1 MLRAYVSFF
10 SLGLVEFAHV
20 QKFSYRE
27 KLPRDISLNQLDT
40 LTLEQMLSLKTGNLQ
55 ELSPKTLQSIFQKT
69 AEHWFF
75 DEELLQVA
83 HTRAKFKFS
92 FTIANEQSLQ
102 RELA

>member
-1 MLRAYVSFF
+1 
-10 SLGLVEFAHV
+10 
-20 QKFSYRE
+20 
-27 KLPRDISLNQLDT
+27 
-40 LTLEQMLSLKTGNLQ
+40 
-55 ELSPKTLQSIFQKT
+55 LQSIFQKT